1 MISGI
6 KTCGHHQER
15 ANERDVP
22 IGKPKTRNVKEKEYH
37 INISAWFT

>member
-22 IGKPKTRNVKEKEYH
+22 IGKPKTCKREGKK
-37 INISAWFT
+37 IS